1 MGATCRQMDSYNM
14 TSHKSSPLNQPGRWL
29 GCLLALG
36 LICISSVAHA
46 GLVPVPGTPNDSF
59 SSAQNVDPYFTLD
72 SNPNIAKSTEFPHV
86 TIARTG
92 DGTFDYF
99 SFTISDINDDAI
111 FDIDFGDE
119 TGVNATD
126 VDIFLRLYRPDGVLI
141 FSRDDGDSGEGE
153 LGSDTNFD
161 PYFEVPNSS
170 LTNWPS
176 TGVFRIE
183 VAALDDDLV
192 TVIPVP
198 VGKTYTLQISIEN
211 HSTSGAA
218 IPEPSTVTFLALG
231 AFTGLGYG
239 WRRRR
244 RRDFIPSPS

>member
-1 MGATCRQMDSYNM
+1 M

-29 GCLLALG
+29 GRLLALG

-59 SSAQNVDPYFTLD
+59 SSAQNVDPYFTKEAD
-72 SNPNIAKSTEFPHV
+72 PNIAKSTGFPHV
-86 TIARTG
+86 TIERTG
-92 DGTFDYF
+92 DGSFHFY
-99 SFTISDINDDAI
+99 SFTISDMGDDAI

-119 TGVNATD
+119 TGVNPTD
-126 VDIFLRLYRPDGVLI
+126 VDIFLRLYRPDGMLI
-141 FSRDDGDSGEGE
+141 FVRDDGGIGEGA
-153 LGSDTNFD
+153 LGSDTESD

-183 VAALDDDLV
+183 VATLDDDLV

-198 VGKTYTLQISIEN
+198 DGKTYTLQISIEN
-211 HSTSGAA
+211 HSTSAAA
-218 IPEPSTVTFLALG
+218 IPEPSIVTFLGLG
-231 AFTGLGYG
+231 AFTSLGYG

-244 RRDFIPSPS
+244 RRGLIQSPS